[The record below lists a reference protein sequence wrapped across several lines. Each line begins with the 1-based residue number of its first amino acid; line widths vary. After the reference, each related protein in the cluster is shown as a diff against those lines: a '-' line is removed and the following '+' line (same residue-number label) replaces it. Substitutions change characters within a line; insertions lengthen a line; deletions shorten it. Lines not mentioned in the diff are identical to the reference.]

1 MKDWNKSLFI
11 EIFLHGLIMG
21 TINKLPG
28 ISGGLYAIIVGFYDH
43 LMMSLKKIGVRNF
56 FNSKKQITFFLMKL
70 IHFFYSRCHLE

>member
-43 LMMSLKKIGVRNF
+43 LMMSLKKIGIRNF
-56 FNSKKQITFFLMKL
+56 FNSKKQIIANRWFGWGK
-70 IHFFYSRCHLE
+70 YSCDFPL